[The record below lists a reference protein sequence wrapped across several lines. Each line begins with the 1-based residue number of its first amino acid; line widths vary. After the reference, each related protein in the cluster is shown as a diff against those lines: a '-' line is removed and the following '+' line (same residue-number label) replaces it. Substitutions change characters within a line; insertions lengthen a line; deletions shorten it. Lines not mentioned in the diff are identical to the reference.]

1 MFMLNIYVVL
11 LSYLC
16 LHMNDIRAIFD
27 IGNDTIKAV
36 VFWKDNEKDVI
47 LAKQIEPVMWM
58 RKWKILQAED
68 FTNVINKIVEY
79 FIKKLGGDFIDK
91 VYVGISHPEMRTKR
105 LIEWKRIMN
114 EAVEM
119 EDLNHLSRIVAEIAD
134 ENNYETIKIVPV
146 ARILDE
152 TKREKDPIWLKCK
165 KLELMADI
173 FMIPKN
179 FYNGLIDAF
188 DKIGLVVADI
198 IPNILAASEVA
209 VDYDHKDLGTV
220 MVDIGK
226 NQTSYVIYEDW
237 YPIGYWTLPIGW
249 EEVTKDISIWMQVDI
264 KEAEDIK
271 KSNWS
276 CIIDSETPQDLPL
289 DTHFLTEIISARYE
303 QIFGKI
309 NNHLIKLEKDWRLPW
324 GILLLWWWA
333 KIKYI
338 DILAKEVFKLAT
350 FYAKDQVIN
359 IGDLSN
365 NIQFL
370 NIIGCYY
377 WSLKYVEEWRHGWW
391 GINFW
396 KTMWKI
402 WKFFKDLF

>member
-1 MFMLNIYVVL
+1 
-11 LSYLC
+11 
-16 LHMNDIRAIFD
+16 MNDIRAIFD

-237 YPIGYWTLPIGW
+237 YPIGYGTLPIGW

-338 DILAKEVFKLAT
+338 DILSKEVFKLAT

-365 NIQFL
+365 NIQFI

-377 WSLKYVEEWRHGWW
+377 WSLKYVEEGRHGWW

>member
-1 MFMLNIYVVL
+1 
-11 LSYLC
+11 
-16 LHMNDIRAIFD
+16 MNDIRAIFD

-36 VFWKDNEKDVI
+36 VFWKDNDKDVI

-68 FTNVINKIVEY
+68 FTNVLNKIVEY
-79 FIKKLGGDFIDK
+79 FIKKLGGDFIDR
-91 VYVGISHPEMRTKR
+91 VYVGISHPEMITQRI
-105 LIEWKRIMN
+105 IEWKRIMN

-119 EDLNHLSRIVAEIAD
+119 EDLNHLSRIVGEIANV
-134 ENNYETIKIVPV
+134 NNYETIKIVPV
-146 ARILDE
+146 SRILDE
-152 TKREKDPIWLKCK
+152 TNREKDPIWLKCK
-165 KLELMADI
+165 KLDLMADV

-188 DKIGLVVADI
+188 DKIWLVVADI

-220 MVDIGK
+220 LVDIGK

-237 YPIGYWTLPIGW
+237 YPLGYGTLPIGW

-303 QIFGKI
+303 QIFWKI
-309 NNHLIKLEKDWRLPW
+309 NEHLFRLEKDWRLPW
-324 GILLLWWWA
+324 GILLLWWGA
-333 KIKYI
+333 KTKYI
-338 DILAKEVFKLAT
+338 DILSKDIFKLAT
-350 FYAKDQVIN
+350 FYARDQVIN

-365 NIQFL
+365 NIQFI
-370 NIIGCYY
+370 NIIWCYY
-377 WSLKYVEEWRHGWW
+377 WSLKYMEEPRHGWW

-396 KTMWKI
+396 KAIWKI
-402 WKFFKDLF
+402 WKFFKDLC

>member
-1 MFMLNIYVVL
+1 
-11 LSYLC
+11 
-16 LHMNDIRAIFD
+16 MNDIRAIFD

-237 YPIGYWTLPIGW
+237 YPIGYGTLPIGW

-338 DILAKEVFKLAT
+338 DILSKEVFKLAT

-365 NIQFL
+365 NVQFI

-377 WSLKYVEEWRHGWW
+377 WSLKYVEEGRHGWW

>member
-1 MFMLNIYVVL
+1 
-11 LSYLC
+11 
-16 LHMNDIRAIFD
+16 MNDIRAIFD

-237 YPIGYWTLPIGW
+237 YPIGYGTLPIGW

-338 DILAKEVFKLAT
+338 DILSKEVFKLAT

-377 WSLKYVEEWRHGWW
+377 WSLKYVEEGRHGWW

>member
-1 MFMLNIYVVL
+1 
-11 LSYLC
+11 
-16 LHMNDIRAIFD
+16 MNDIRAIFD

-152 TKREKDPIWLKCK
+152 AKREKDPIWLKCK

-237 YPIGYWTLPIGW
+237 YPIGYGTLPIGW

-338 DILAKEVFKLAT
+338 DILSKEVFKLAT

-365 NIQFL
+365 NIQFI

-377 WSLKYVEEWRHGWW
+377 WSLKYVEEGRHGWW

>member
-1 MFMLNIYVVL
+1 
-11 LSYLC
+11 
-16 LHMNDIRAIFD
+16 MNDIRAIFD

-68 FTNVINKIVEY
+68 FTNVLNKIVEY

-91 VYVGISHPEMRTKR
+91 VYVGISHPEMITQRI
-105 LIEWKRIMN
+105 IEWKRIMN

-119 EDLNHLSRIVAEIAD
+119 EDLNHLSRIVGEIANV
-134 ENNYETIKIVPV
+134 NNYETIKIVPV
-146 ARILDE
+146 SRILDE

-165 KLELMADI
+165 KLDLMADV

-188 DKIGLVVADI
+188 DKIWLVVADI

-220 MVDIGK
+220 LVDIGK

-237 YPIGYWTLPIGW
+237 YPLGYGTLPIGW

-309 NNHLIKLEKDWRLPW
+309 NDHLFKLEKDWRLPW
-324 GILLLWWWA
+324 GILLLWWGA
-333 KIKYI
+333 KTKYI
-338 DILAKEVFKLAT
+338 DILSKEVFKLAT

-377 WSLKYVEEWRHGWW
+377 WSLKYVEEGRHGWW

>member
-1 MFMLNIYVVL
+1 
-11 LSYLC
+11 
-16 LHMNDIRAIFD
+16 MNDIRAIFD

-47 LAKQIEPVMWM
+47 LAKQVEPVMWM

-68 FTNVINKIVEY
+68 FTNVLNKIVEY

-91 VYVGISHPEMRTKR
+91 VYVGISHPEMITQRI
-105 LIEWKRIMN
+105 IEWKRIMN

-119 EDLNHLSRIVAEIAD
+119 EDLNHLSRIVGEIANV
-134 ENNYETIKIVPV
+134 NNYETIKIVPV
-146 ARILDE
+146 SRILDE

-165 KLELMADI
+165 KLDLMADV

-220 MVDIGK
+220 LVDIGK

-237 YPIGYWTLPIGW
+237 YPLGYGTLPIGW
-249 EEVTKDISIWMQVDI
+249 EEITKDISIWMQVDI

-303 QIFGKI
+303 QIFWKI
-309 NNHLIKLEKDWRLPW
+309 NDHLFKLEKDWRLPW
-324 GILLLWWWA
+324 GILLQWGWA
-333 KIKYI
+333 KTKYI
-338 DILAKEVFKLAT
+338 DILSKEVFKLAT

-365 NIQFL
+365 NIQFI
-370 NIIGCYY
+370 NIIWCYY
-377 WSLKYVEEWRHGWW
+377 WSLKYVEEGRHWWW
-391 GINFW
+391 GIKIGRFA
-396 KTMWKI
+396 WKI

>member
-1 MFMLNIYVVL
+1 
-11 LSYLC
+11 
-16 LHMNDIRAIFD
+16 MNDIRAIFD

-36 VFWKDNEKDVI
+36 VFWKDNDKDVI

-58 RKWKILQAED
+58 RKGKILQAED
-68 FTNVINKIVEY
+68 FTNVLNRIVEY

-91 VYVGISHPEMRTKR
+91 VYVWISHPEMITQRI
-105 LIEWKRIMN
+105 IEWKRIMN

-119 EDLNHLSRIVAEIAD
+119 EDLNHLSRIVGEIANV
-134 ENNYETIKIVPV
+134 NNYETIKIVPV
-146 ARILDE
+146 SRILDE

-165 KLELMADI
+165 KLDLMADV

-188 DKIGLVVADI
+188 DKIWLVVADI

-220 MVDIGK
+220 LVDIGK

-237 YPIGYWTLPIGW
+237 YPLGYGTLPIGG

-309 NNHLIKLEKDWRLPW
+309 NDHLFKLEKDWRLPW
-324 GILLLWWWA
+324 GILLLWWGA
-333 KIKYI
+333 KTKYI
-338 DILAKEVFKLAT
+338 DVLSKEVFKLAT

-365 NIQFL
+365 NIQFI
-370 NIIGCYY
+370 NIIWCYY
-377 WSLKYVEEWRHGWW
+377 WSLKYMEETRHGWW
-391 GINFW
+391 GLNIW
-396 KTMWKI
+396 KAVWKI

>member
-1 MFMLNIYVVL
+1 
-11 LSYLC
+11 
-16 LHMNDIRAIFD
+16 MNDIRAIFD

-36 VFWKDNEKDVI
+36 VFWKDNDRDVI

-68 FTNVINKIVEY
+68 FTNVLNKIVEH

-91 VYVGISHPEMRTKR
+91 VYVGISHPEMITQRI
-105 LIEWKRIMN
+105 IEWKRIMN

-119 EDLNHLSRIVAEIAD
+119 EDLNHLSRIVAEIANV
-134 ENNYETIKIVPV
+134 NNYETIKIVPV
-146 ARILDE
+146 SWILDE

-165 KLELMADI
+165 KLDLMADV

-188 DKIGLVVADI
+188 EKIGLVVADI
-198 IPNILAASEVA
+198 IPNILAASEVT

-220 MVDIGK
+220 LVDIGK

-237 YPIGYWTLPIGW
+237 YPLGYGTLPIGW

-309 NNHLIKLEKDWRLPW
+309 NNHLIKLEKDWRLPG

-333 KIKYI
+333 KTKYL
-338 DILAKEVFKLAT
+338 DILSKEVFKLAT
-350 FYAKDQVIN
+350 FYARDQVIN

-365 NIQFL
+365 NIQFI
-370 NIIGCYY
+370 NIIWCYY
-377 WSLKYVEEWRHGWW
+377 RSMKYVEEGRHGWW

>member
-1 MFMLNIYVVL
+1 
-11 LSYLC
+11 
-16 LHMNDIRAIFD
+16 MNDIRAIFD

-68 FTNVINKIVEY
+68 FTNVLNKIVEY

-91 VYVGISHPEMRTKR
+91 VYVGISHPEMITQRI
-105 LIEWKRIMN
+105 IEWKRIMN

-119 EDLNHLSRIVAEIAD
+119 EDLNHLSRIVGEIANV
-134 ENNYETIKIVPV
+134 NNYETIKIVPV
-146 ARILDE
+146 SRILDE

-165 KLELMADI
+165 KLDLMADV

-220 MVDIGK
+220 LVDIGK

-237 YPIGYWTLPIGW
+237 YPLGYGTLPIGW

-338 DILAKEVFKLAT
+338 DILSKEVFKLAT

-377 WSLKYVEEWRHGWW
+377 WSLKYVEEGRHGWW

>member
-1 MFMLNIYVVL
+1 
-11 LSYLC
+11 
-16 LHMNDIRAIFD
+16 MNDIRAIFD

-79 FIKKLGGDFIDK
+79 FIKKLWGDFIDK
-91 VYVGISHPEMRTKR
+91 VYVWISHPEMRTKR

-237 YPIGYWTLPIGW
+237 YPIGYGTLPIGW

-338 DILAKEVFKLAT
+338 DILSKEVFKLAT

-365 NIQFL
+365 NIQFI

-377 WSLKYVEEWRHGWW
+377 WSLKYVEEGRHGWW

>member
-1 MFMLNIYVVL
+1 
-11 LSYLC
+11 
-16 LHMNDIRAIFD
+16 MNDIRAIFD

-36 VFWKDNEKDVI
+36 VFWKDNDKDVI

-68 FTNVINKIVEY
+68 FTNVLNKIVEY

-91 VYVGISHPEMRTKR
+91 VYVGISHPEMITQRI
-105 LIEWKRIMN
+105 IEWKRIMN
-114 EAVEM
+114 ETVGM
-119 EDLNHLSRIVAEIAD
+119 EDLNHLSRIVGEIANV
-134 ENNYETIKIVPV
+134 NNYETIKIVPV
-146 ARILDE
+146 SRILDE

-165 KLELMADI
+165 KLDLMADI

-220 MVDIGK
+220 LVDIGK

-237 YPIGYWTLPIGW
+237 YPLGYGTLPIGW

-309 NNHLIKLEKDWRLPW
+309 NDHLFKLEKDWRLPW
-324 GILLLWWWA
+324 GILLLWWGA
-333 KIKYI
+333 KTKYI
-338 DILAKEVFKLAT
+338 DVLSKEVFKLAT

-365 NIQFL
+365 NIQFI
-370 NIIGCYY
+370 NIIWCYY
-377 WSLKYVEEWRHGWW
+377 WSLKYMEETRHGWW
-391 GINFW
+391 GLNIW
-396 KTMWKI
+396 KAVWKI

>member
-1 MFMLNIYVVL
+1 
-11 LSYLC
+11 
-16 LHMNDIRAIFD
+16 MNDIRAIFD

-36 VFWKDNEKDVI
+36 VFGKDNEKDVI

-68 FTNVINKIVEY
+68 FTNVLNKIVEY

-91 VYVGISHPEMRTKR
+91 VYVGISHPEMITQRI
-105 LIEWKRIMN
+105 IEWKRIMN

-119 EDLNHLSRIVAEIAD
+119 EDLNHLSRIVGEIANV
-134 ENNYETIKIVPV
+134 NNYETIKIVPV
-146 ARILDE
+146 SRILDE

-165 KLELMADI
+165 KLDLMADV

-220 MVDIGK
+220 LVDIGK

-237 YPIGYWTLPIGW
+237 YPLGYGTLPIGW

-309 NNHLIKLEKDWRLPW
+309 NDHLFKLEKDWRLPW
-324 GILLLWWWA
+324 GILLLWWGA
-333 KIKYI
+333 KTKYI
-338 DILAKEVFKLAT
+338 DILSKEVFKLAT

-377 WSLKYVEEWRHGWW
+377 WSLKYVEEGRHGWW

>member
-1 MFMLNIYVVL
+1 
-11 LSYLC
+11 
-16 LHMNDIRAIFD
+16 MNDIRAIFD

-36 VFWKDNEKDVI
+36 VFWKDNDKDVI

-68 FTNVINKIVEY
+68 FTNVLNKIVEY

-91 VYVGISHPEMRTKR
+91 VYVGISHPEMITQRI
-105 LIEWKRIMN
+105 IEWKRIMN

-119 EDLNHLSRIVAEIAD
+119 EDIAHLERIVQEIANVD
-134 ENNYETIKIVPV
+134 NYETIKIKPIY
-146 ARILDE
+146 RKLDDF
-152 TKREKDPIWLKCK
+152 KRENDPIWLKCK
-165 KLELMADI
+165 KLEMVADI

-179 FYNGLIDAF
+179 FIAWIVDAF
-188 DKIGLVVADI
+188 DKIGLTIADI

-220 MVDIGK
+220 LIDIGK

-237 YPIGYWTLPIGW
+237 YPLWYGTLPAGW

-276 CIIDSETPQDLPL
+276 CIIDSETPQDLSIN
-289 DTHFLTEIISARYE
+289 THLLTEIISARYE
-303 QIFGKI
+303 QLFGKI
-309 NNHLIKLEKDWRLPW
+309 NEHLFKLEKDWRLPW

-333 KIKYI
+333 KTKYL
-338 DILAKEVFKLAT
+338 DVLSKEVFKLAT
-350 FYAKDQVIN
+350 FYAKDQMVELW
-359 IGDLSN
+359 DLSN
-365 NIQFL
+365 NIQFI
-370 NIIGCYY
+370 NVIGCYY
-377 WSLKYVEEWRHGWW
+377 RSLKYIEEGRHGWW
-391 GINFW
+391 GLKIW
-396 KTMWKI
+396 RTVWKI

>member
-1 MFMLNIYVVL
+1 
-11 LSYLC
+11 
-16 LHMNDIRAIFD
+16 MNDIRAIFD
-27 IGNDTIKAV
+27 IWNDTIKAV
-36 VFWKDNEKDVI
+36 VFGKDNDKDVI
-47 LAKQIEPVMWM
+47 LAKQTEPVMGM

-68 FTNVINKIVEY
+68 FTNVLNKIIEY

-91 VYVGISHPEMRTKR
+91 VYVGISHPEMITQRI
-105 LIEWKRIMN
+105 IEWKRIMN
-114 EAVEM
+114 ESVEL
-119 EDLNHLSRIVAEIAD
+119 EDLEHLSRIVGEIANV
-134 ENNYETIKIVPV
+134 NNYETIKIVPV
-146 ARILDE
+146 SRILDE
-152 TKREKDPIWLKCK
+152 FKREKDPIGLKCK
-165 KLELMADI
+165 KLELMADV

-179 FYNGLIDAF
+179 FYNWLIDAF

-220 MVDIGK
+220 LIDIGK

-237 YPIGYWTLPIGW
+237 YPLGYGTLPIGW

-271 KSNWS
+271 KTNWS

-303 QIFGKI
+303 QIFWKV
-309 NNHLIKLEKDWRLPW
+309 NAHLAKLEKDWRLPW
-324 GILLLWWWA
+324 WILLLWGWA

-338 DILAKEVFKLAT
+338 DILSKEIFKLAT
-350 FYAKDQVIN
+350 FYAKDHVVEL
-359 IGDLSN
+359 GDLSS
-365 NIQFL
+365 NIQFI
-370 NIIGCYY
+370 NIIWCYY
-377 WSLKYVEEWRHGWW
+377 RSLKYMEESRHGWPKL
-391 GINFW
+391 NVW
-396 KTMWKI
+396 KTIWKI

>member
-1 MFMLNIYVVL
+1 
-11 LSYLC
+11 
-16 LHMNDIRAIFD
+16 MNDIRAIFD

-79 FIKKLGGDFIDK
+79 FIKKLWGDFIDK
-91 VYVGISHPEMRTKR
+91 VYVWISHPEMRTKR

-237 YPIGYWTLPIGW
+237 YPIGYGTLPIGW

-289 DTHFLTEIISARYE
+289 DTHLLTEIISARYE

-338 DILAKEVFKLAT
+338 DILSKEVFKLAT

-365 NIQFL
+365 NIQFI

-377 WSLKYVEEWRHGWW
+377 WSLKYVEEGRHGWW

>member
-1 MFMLNIYVVL
+1 
-11 LSYLC
+11 
-16 LHMNDIRAIFD
+16 MNDIRAIFD

-79 FIKKLGGDFIDK
+79 FIKKLWGDFIDK
-91 VYVGISHPEMRTKR
+91 VYVWISHPEMRTKR

-237 YPIGYWTLPIGW
+237 YPIGYGTLPIGW
-249 EEVTKDISIWMQVDI
+249 VEVTKDISIWMQVDI

-338 DILAKEVFKLAT
+338 DILSKEVFKLAT

-365 NIQFL
+365 NIQFI

-377 WSLKYVEEWRHGWW
+377 WSLKYVEEGRHGWW

>member
-1 MFMLNIYVVL
+1 
-11 LSYLC
+11 
-16 LHMNDIRAIFD
+16 MNDIRAIFD

-36 VFWKDNEKDVI
+36 VFWKDNDKDVI

-68 FTNVINKIVEY
+68 FTNVLNKIVEY

-91 VYVGISHPEMRTKR
+91 VYVGISHPEMITQRI
-105 LIEWKRIMN
+105 IEWKRIMN

-119 EDLNHLSRIVAEIAD
+119 EDIAHLERIVQEIANVD
-134 ENNYETIKIVPV
+134 NYETIKIKPIY
-146 ARILDE
+146 RKLDDF
-152 TKREKDPIWLKCK
+152 KRENDPIWLKCK
-165 KLELMADI
+165 KLEMVADI

-179 FYNGLIDAF
+179 FIAWIVDAF
-188 DKIGLVVADI
+188 DKIGLTIADI

-220 MVDIGK
+220 LIDIGK

-237 YPIGYWTLPIGW
+237 YPLWYGTLPAGW

-276 CIIDSETPQDLPL
+276 CIIDSETPQDLSIN
-289 DTHFLTEIISARYE
+289 THLLTEIISARYE
-303 QIFGKI
+303 QLFGKI
-309 NNHLIKLEKDWRLPW
+309 NEHLFKLEKDWRLPW

-333 KIKYI
+333 KTKYL
-338 DILAKEVFKLAT
+338 DVLSKEVFKLAT
-350 FYAKDQVIN
+350 FYAKDQMVELW
-359 IGDLSN
+359 DLSN
-365 NIQFL
+365 NIQFI
-370 NIIGCYY
+370 NVIGCYY
-377 WSLKYVEEWRHGWW
+377 RSLKYIEEGRHGWW
-391 GINFW
+391 GLKIW
-396 KTMWKI
+396 RTIWKI

>member
-1 MFMLNIYVVL
+1 
-11 LSYLC
+11 
-16 LHMNDIRAIFD
+16 MNDIRAIFD

-36 VFWKDNEKDVI
+36 VFWKDNERDVI

-68 FTNVINKIVEY
+68 FTNVLNKIVEY

-91 VYVGISHPEMRTKR
+91 VYVGISHPEMITQRI
-105 LIEWKRIMN
+105 IEWKRIMN

-119 EDLNHLSRIVAEIAD
+119 EDLNHLSRIVGEIANV
-134 ENNYETIKIVPV
+134 NNYETIKIVPV
-146 ARILDE
+146 SRILDE

-165 KLELMADI
+165 KLDLMADV

-220 MVDIGK
+220 LVDIGK

-237 YPIGYWTLPIGW
+237 YPLGYGTLPIGW

-309 NNHLIKLEKDWRLPW
+309 NDHLFKLEKDWRLPW

-333 KIKYI
+333 KTKYL
-338 DILAKEVFKLAT
+338 DILSKEVFKLAT

-377 WSLKYVEEWRHGWW
+377 WSLKYVEEGRHGWW

>member
-1 MFMLNIYVVL
+1 
-11 LSYLC
+11 
-16 LHMNDIRAIFD
+16 
-27 IGNDTIKAV
+27 
-36 VFWKDNEKDVI
+36 
-47 LAKQIEPVMWM
+47 
-58 RKWKILQAED
+58 
-68 FTNVINKIVEY
+68 
-79 FIKKLGGDFIDK
+79 
-91 VYVGISHPEMRTKR
+91 
-105 LIEWKRIMN
+105 
-114 EAVEM
+114 
-119 EDLNHLSRIVAEIAD
+119 
-134 ENNYETIKIVPV
+134 
-146 ARILDE
+146 
-152 TKREKDPIWLKCK
+152 
-165 KLELMADI
+165 MADV

-188 DKIGLVVADI
+188 DKIWLVVADI
-198 IPNILAASEVA
+198 IPNILAASEIA

-220 MVDIGK
+220 LVDIGK

-237 YPIGYWTLPIGW
+237 YPLGYGTLPIGW

-271 KSNWS
+271 RSNWS

-309 NNHLIKLEKDWRLPW
+309 NDHLFKLEKDWRLPW

-338 DILAKEVFKLAT
+338 DILSKEVFKLAT

-370 NIIGCYY
+370 NIIWCYY
-377 WSLKYVEEWRHGWW
+377 RSLKYVEEGRHGWW
-391 GINFW
+391 GINIW

>member
-1 MFMLNIYVVL
+1 
-11 LSYLC
+11 
-16 LHMNDIRAIFD
+16 MNDIRAIFD

-68 FTNVINKIVEY
+68 FTNVLNKIVEY

-91 VYVGISHPEMRTKR
+91 VYVGISHPEMITQRI
-105 LIEWKRIMN
+105 IEWKRIMN

-119 EDLNHLSRIVAEIAD
+119 EDLNHLSRIVGEIANV
-134 ENNYETIKIVPV
+134 NNYETIKIVPV
-146 ARILDE
+146 SRILDE

-165 KLELMADI
+165 KLDLMADV

-220 MVDIGK
+220 LVDIGK

-237 YPIGYWTLPIGW
+237 YPLGYGTLPIGW

-309 NNHLIKLEKDWRLPW
+309 NDHLFKLEKDWRLPW

-333 KIKYI
+333 KTKYL
-338 DILAKEVFKLAT
+338 DILSKEVFKLAT

-377 WSLKYVEEWRHGWW
+377 WSLKYVEEGRHGWW